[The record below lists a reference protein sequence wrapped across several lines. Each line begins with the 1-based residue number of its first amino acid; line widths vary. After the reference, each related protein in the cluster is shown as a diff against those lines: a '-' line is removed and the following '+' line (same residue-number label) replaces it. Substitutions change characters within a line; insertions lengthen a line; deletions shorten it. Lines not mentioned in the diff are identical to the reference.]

1 MDFRRFRGQS
11 VRQPVA
17 ANGDGDPAPWARVSG
32 NLWRPTGT
40 GILPLLEEKI
50 ASWGPGV
57 LEAWRTGG
65 KDDEAE
71 DEDEVAGR

>member
-1 MDFRRFRGQS
+1 M
-11 VRQPVA
+11 
-17 ANGDGDPAPWARVSG
+17 SG